1 MNTDSV
7 PTGTGVGEA
16 QVPNLGVRAVQV
28 FSAPGK
34 LFSALAAR
42 PVWVGALLLVLVV
55 SVLSQFL
62 IPAEVM
68 RQAMM
73 DSLGPDASADQV
85 AAVENMA
92 GFARIIQIGSAVV
105 AGPLFMAL
113 IAGLLLLVY
122 SVIMGGSGTFAQMFS
137 VVTHASIISAV
148 GGLLG
153 SFVITA
159 TGDAQRQLTL
169 RLLAPGTEDGTFA
182 AIFLNGMN
190 IFVLWAFVAM
200 GIGVSR
206 VYPKVAAGSA
216 IGLILGSYVAVVAII
231 AAIRG

>member
-7 PTGTGVGEA
+7 PTGTDAVEEKL
-16 QVPNLGVRAVQV
+16 PNVGVRVMEV
-28 FSAPGK
+28 FTSPGK

-42 PVWVGALLLVLVV
+42 PVWLGALVLVLALSVV
-55 SVLSQFL
+55 SQVIIPEEVL
-62 IPAEVM
+62 
-68 RQAMM
+68 RQSML
-73 DSLGPDASADQV
+73 DSVGPDASADQI

-92 GFARIIQIGSAVV
+92 GFARIIQIGSTVIV
-105 AGPLFMAL
+105 GPLFMAF
-113 IAGLLLLVY
+113 IAGLLMLVY
-122 SVIMGGSGTFAQMFS
+122 SVIMGGTGTFAQMFS

-153 SFVITA
+153 SLVIMATA
-159 TGDAQRQLTL
+159 DVDRQLTL
-169 RLLAPGTEDGTFA
+169 RLLAPGTADDSFI

-206 VYPKVAAGSA
+206 VYPKVSAGSA

-231 AAIRG
+231 AAIRA